1 MTHQPIGIKFG
12 SRTTCCVCLTR
23 GGISRTVNISTSP
36 YPYHND
42 TTITGTFANGR
53 TECQTYELLETHK
66 YTPEKCLQ
74 HLKFL
79 NQSEMR
85 WSDLGAFERI
95 FETMCTY
102 LVKWQDYNSDI
113 SLWPGRLSE
122 LGIVGTAWIY
132 TGKMLK
138 MSSAHQP
145 VIDTITWPECI
156 WTHFG
161 NAFVFTNNFSLFSL
175 WSYTPHVDLLWRN
188 NKGIDTLTAFIRV
201 QPG

>member
-53 TECQTYELLETHK
+53 TECQTSELLETHK
-66 YTPEKCLQ
+66 NTPEKCLQ
-74 HLKFL
+74 HFKFL

-145 VIDTITWPECI
+145 VIDAITWLEC
-156 WTHFG
+156 
-161 NAFVFTNNFSLFSL
+161 NAFWKRVFVFTDHFSRLWFYKTFLFQKIICYTSPDVLIL
-175 WSYTPHVDLLWRN
+175 WST
-188 NKGIDTLTAFIRV
+188 
-201 QPG
+201 